1 MGCSVAKAR
10 TYCEEGSIGAKV
22 GISTG
27 AGISAKV
34 GIGTGV
40 GIGARVGIGASPG
53 KDIFGPFWMP
63 LLASSI
69 VYSGGVGKWALLC

>member
-10 TYCEEGSIGAKV
+10 AYCEEGGIGTKV

-27 AGISAKV
+27 AGIGTKI

-40 GIGARVGIGASPG
+40 GIGAKVGIRASSG
-53 KDIFGPFWMP
+53 KDVFRP
-63 LLASSI
+63 S
-69 VYSGGVGKWALLC
+69 